1 MRLSKNQWLD
11 KSLSIAVCVSVLT
24 CAGIVSGQE
33 APEDEKP
40 AVPVIKKGETQIVK
54 RFEDPDM
61 WIRHDLWV
69 ETEFDS
75 DGDGKL
81 DRMHVGVTR
90 QRQTDTE
97 GLKVP
102 VIYCTSPYYAG
113 TSSPVHDYLWE
124 TRQELGARPPARRV
138 ASSIKRKGERP
149 IISKSSTKEWVPRGF
164 AVVHSS
170 SPGTGLSQ
178 GCPTVGG
185 DNESLAPKAVIDW
198 LNGRAKGFTAPDGG
212 KKVVAYWSTG
222 KVGMTGTS
230 YNGTLALA
238 AATTGVEGLE
248 AIIPVAP
255 NTSYYHYYRSN
266 GLIRSPGGYVG
277 EDIDVLYDFINS
289 GNEARRDYCDCE
301 VRDKEML
308 QNFDR
313 VTGDYN
319 KFWAGRDYL
328 NDLDNVKAAVLMSH
342 GFNDWNVVPE
352 HSFRIYQALKEKGVP
367 VQVYYHQGG
376 HGGPPPMKMMNRWFT
391 RYLYDADNGVEEE
404 NRAWI
409 VRENDDRSKP
419 TSYKD
424 FPNPDAEPVK
434 LFLTKGAPERGGLST
449 SKALKQGRERLVDN
463 FSFSG
468 ETLAK
473 AEWTNHR
480 LIYVTPELKHP
491 LHISGTASISIRL
504 ASSKP
509 AANLSIWL
517 VSLPWK
523 NGHRVKITD
532 NIITRGWADPQ
543 NRRSIRRSKPLVP
556 GKFYSLKFDL
566 QPDDQVIGAGQQIG
580 LMVFSSDRDYTLRP
594 NPGTKLTVQLGATH
608 LILPVVGGADAYAKA
623 FEEDAS
629 QDAAGGSDSETAGA
643 SED

>member
-1 MRLSKNQWLD
+1 MKLLENRWLERLLP
-11 KSLSIAVCVSVLT
+11 IGVCVLVLT
-24 CAGIVSGQE
+24 CAGIASEQK
-33 APEDEKP
+33 ASKEKGSV
-40 AVPVIKKGETQIVK
+40 VPVIKDGETQIIK
-54 RFEDPDM
+54 RFQDPDM

-69 ETEFDS
+69 ETEFDT

-81 DRMHVGVTR
+81 DRMHTDVTR

-102 VIYCTSPYYAG
+102 VIYGTSPYFAG
-113 TSSPVHDYLWE
+113 TSSAAGEYMWD
-124 TRQELGARPPARRV
+124 TRQELGAEPR
-138 ASSIKRKGERP
+138 KRKASPPVKRRGERP
-149 IISKSSTKEWVPRGF
+149 IISKSFVKEWVPRGF

-185 DNESLAPKAVIDW
+185 INESLAPKAVIDW
-198 LNGRAKGFTAPDGG
+198 LNGRAKGYTTPDGNEE
-212 KKVVAYWSTG
+212 VLAYWCTG

-230 YNGTLALA
+230 YNGTLPVA

-266 GLIRSPGGYVG
+266 GLIRSPGGYIG

-289 GNEARRDYCDCE
+289 GDESRRPYCNAE

-308 QNFDR
+308 QSFDR

-319 KFWAGRDYL
+319 EFWAGRDYL
-328 NDLDNVKAAVLMSH
+328 NALGPVKAAVLMSH
-342 GFNDWNVVPE
+342 GFNDWNVMPE
-352 HSFRIYQALKEKGVP
+352 HSFRIYQALKGKGIP
-367 VQVYYHQGG
+367 LQVYYHQGG

-391 RYLYDADNGVEEE
+391 RFLYDVDNGVDKG

-424 FPNPDAEPVK
+424 YPNPDAEPVR
-434 LFLTKGAPERGGLST
+434 LFLTAGAPKQGGLST
-449 SKALKQGRERLVDN
+449 SKVSRQGRETLVDN

-468 ETLAK
+468 EMLAQ
-473 AEWTNHR
+473 AEWTKHR
-480 LIYVTPELKHP
+480 LIYVTPELKRSV
-491 LHISGTASISIRL
+491 HISGIAGISIKL
-504 ASSKP
+504 SCNKP
-509 AANLSIWL
+509 AANLSVWL

-523 NGHRVKITD
+523 KGGRAKITD

-543 NRRSIRRSKPLVP
+543 NRRSIRESEPLVP
-556 GKFYSLKFDL
+556 GKFYKLTFDL
-566 QPDDQVIGAGQQIG
+566 QPDDQVIPAGQKIG
-580 LMVFSSDRDYTLRP
+580 LMIFSSDRDYTLRP
-594 NPGTKLTVQLGATH
+594 DPGTRLTVQLGATH
-608 LILPVVGGADAYAKA
+608 IELPVVGGADAYAKA
-623 FEEDAS
+623 FEED
-629 QDAAGGSDSETAGA
+629 
-643 SED
+643 